1 MSKTHKCTVVK
12 AFVHGGRIRMP
23 KTSIV
28 LSVAEAKPLLEA
40 GKVVLAASA
49 RLDDADDT
57 PVAKVAVKSGK
68 KAGAKDDDKTE
79 KAGAKDDDKTAK
91 D

>member
-23 KTSIV
+23 QTSLV
-28 LSVAEAKPLLEA
+28 LSVAEAKPLLET
-40 GKVVLAASA
+40 GKVVLAASDHLDDA
-49 RLDDADDT
+49 DDADDADDT

-68 KAGAKDDDKTE
+68 KAGAKDDDKT
-79 KAGAKDDDKTAK
+79 AKD
-91 D
+91 

>member
-23 KTSIV
+23 QTSLV

-40 GKVVLAASA
+40 GKVVLAASDHLDDA
-49 RLDDADDT
+49 DDADDT

-68 KAGAKDDDKTE
+68 KAGAKDDDKT
-79 KAGAKDDDKTAK
+79 AKD
-91 D
+91 